1 MHIRPAADSTA
12 CRQLYLVLR
21 NEDGSAWTLRF
32 SAGVER
38 FIGIYPRLESL
49 DCGAPLLAFR
59 EIDPA

>member
-1 MHIRPAADSTA
+1 MRTDPAAASAET
-12 CRQLYLVLR
+12 RQLYLVLR

-38 FIGIYPRLESL
+38 FIGFYPRLEGL